1 MPPRK
6 GDLLMIATVKID
18 DIEYGTNADFNADA
32 SKIFVRNLNTKT
44 KIWKFQSYKT
54 RNGREMFRRIRV
66 SPIKNPELH
75 QAVIHA
81 FRAKYDAKKI

>member
-1 MPPRK
+1 
-6 GDLLMIATVKID
+6 MIATVKID
-18 DIEYGTNADFNADA
+18 DVEYGTNADFDFDT
-32 SKIFVRNLNTKT
+32 SKIFIRNLNSKT
-44 KIWKFQSYKT
+44 KIWKCQSYKT

-81 FRAKYDAKKI
+81 FKVKYDKNRAA